1 MLSPRGVFLHSG
13 YDRRLSFG
21 SLNAREEK
29 YLGLVGLNSA
39 LETAAR
45 AGYCGSR
52 DLNSMSRSTFK
63 FMLGKH
69 SNENKLL
76 YLNFGS
82 FNFTNIKNRS
92 LRLPAK

>member
-29 YLGLVGLNSA
+29 YLSLLGLNTA

-52 DLNSMSRSTFK
+52 DLNSISRSTFK
-63 FMLGKH
+63 FMLV
-69 SNENKLL
+69 
-76 YLNFGS
+76 
-82 FNFTNIKNRS
+82 NIRMKINYYALTS
-92 LRLPAK
+92 AVSTSQI